1 VRFSIS
7 QKPKF
12 LASCHCSRCRKLGAG
27 TFAMVLADGFELE
40 SGRESI
46 VRYEPEPPF
55 KYVRCFCGKCGTPLG
70 EILSE
75 GEMFPVSANCF
86 DDDLEME
93 IRFHEHVA
101 TRPSWF
107 VIPEGVKQFEGNPG

>member
-101 TRPSWF
+101 SKPSW
-107 VIPEGVKQFEGNPG
+107 VEIPAGSKQFERDPS